1 MAVDSPSMRGNSEVA
16 DGSDA
21 TVLDGEDEAPV
32 ANGVGSKVLKQGE
45 TTRKMSLNGKRQE
58 VAGWWRSSKRVAVAT
73 L

>member
-16 DGSDA
+16 DGSGA

-45 TTRKMSLNGKRQE
+45 TTRKMRLNGKR
-58 VAGWWRSSKRVAVAT
+58 
-73 L
+73 